1 MAALEG
7 ELQAEKS
14 QALAVLDGLR
24 QELAGVEADFAGR
37 RAELTAR
44 VEELEAIQTEQA
56 EDLKASQSEKAQ
68 ALAGLEELQRE
79 LAALGAHQAANQAR
93 MEAELQEARAVAAR
107 LEGLATEREA
117 AHAEELEASQAEA
130 AENMG
135 ELAGSL
141 ALLQQEVAQVD
152 GSMQAAGAKSEKL
165 SQRLA
170 EMTLERDALRAE
182 LGAAREVAEVGGEAA
197 EVGKLGALRA
207 AAASDASAAALL
219 LAKTEN
225 ALEALESKLGGGSLD
240 GSLAMQLQEREATQS
255 QAQERVAL
263 LELSLREAEVELE
276 AARAPPPASA
286 GSKDLEDV
294 KAMHEVVTQEMQ
306 AQLKAV
312 VERERQALEMLLE
325 SEGRVSELEHALG
338 DARSA
343 AAGAAGAAPEHGG
356 EDDALRQELEALRE
370 ECSLKDEVLS
380 RSRAFISKL
389 VESKAPLGP

>member
-1 MAALEG
+1 MQPEC
-7 ELQAEKS
+7 K
-14 QALAVLDGLR
+14 
-24 QELAGVEADFAGR
+24 ELAGVEADFAGR

-117 AHAEELEASQAEA
+117 AHAEELEASQAA

-294 KAMHEVVTQEMQ
+294 KAMHEVVAQEMQ